1 MKILKFSFRLILKV
15 FAILMV
21 DDWILVNVQR
31 VIIECFYTVGK
42 FLLLNQNGCQERK
55 SAVLNWFL
63 H

>member
-31 VIIECFYTVGK
+31 VIIEYFYTVGK
-42 FLLLNQNGCQERK
+42 FLLLNQNECQERK